1 MAGELTHIIPTH
13 PSDPNYR
20 ASKTTGIIWCDA
32 NGVAHTITA
41 VYWSPTNNVNDRKL
55 IWQLSNYVPYDNT
68 CTAIISLTSNRKGW
82 IVTVEKNGED
92 VTSSFATMI
101 PWIYNA
107 NNVRFNP
114 KVSISTNT
122 VDLSTFERGE
132 YRLDVSRITSKV
144 GSSSYFPS
152 SSVVSAPDHIYIGG
166 GNNLV
171 AGTESVAIEY
181 DLTNAL
187 FPVTVNSI
195 EIFTDSSNE
204 ASTTIKIINEDGTY
218 AAAVAGGT
226 IGTQEE
232 RFGLTGYSRSVDNL
246 STTLDKG
253 KKYYIVYNDGW
264 QQAYYP
270 SYFQNETGKYKLF
283 YDNTSVSQI
292 TIFNPSQIQNYKGTF
307 GSSSM
312 TDEERLEYFSN
323 IFSLSTNDRFLWLG
337 QNYSANN
344 NVVLKQNTIHR
355 LKQKTYSN
363 TGLIDITSGDSAY
376 KGAKLFGKLGSITV
390 GFVIGYVFAS
400 YGANKIL
407 KIASGY
413 SSQITLNDSGEP
425 VLRTTLPDSPVNGGI
440 YYIDRSL
447 IETSS
452 SGAVLAC
459 YQNGSWE
466 IWTEE
471 YRIDNAT
478 DEVTDIWNDIEVSD
492 VTVSIAYNF
501 TNTSVSIDKHFY
513 LKINGMEV

>member
-1 MAGELTHIIPTH
+1 MAGELTHIIPTL

-20 ASKTTGIIWCDA
+20 ASKTRGITWCDA

-55 IWQLSNYVPYDNT
+55 IWQLSNDVPYDNT
-68 CTAIISLTSNRKGW
+68 CTAIISLTSNGKGW

-107 NNVRFNP
+107 NNVRFYP
-114 KVSISTNT
+114 TVKISTNT
-122 VDLSTFERGE
+122 VDLSSFERGE

-144 GSSSYFPS
+144 GDSSYFPS
-152 SSVVSAPDHIYIGG
+152 SGVVSAPEHIYIGG

-181 DLTNAL
+181 DLTNATY
-187 FPVTVNSI
+187 PVTVNSI
-195 EIFTDSSNE
+195 EIFTDSSSIG
-204 ASTTIKIINEDGTY
+204 STTIKIINEDGTY
-218 AAAVAGGT
+218 AGTVDGGT

-246 STTLDKG
+246 SITLNIG

-283 YDNTSVSQI
+283 YDNTSSSQI
-292 TIFNPSQIQNYKGTF
+292 TVFNPSQIQNYKGTF
-307 GSSSM
+307 GTYSM
-312 TDEERLEYFSN
+312 TDAERLECFSN

-337 QNYSANN
+337 QNYSPNH

-355 LKQKTYSN
+355 LKQKIYPSA
-363 TGLIDITSGDSAY
+363 GLIDITSGDSAY
-376 KGAKLFGKLGSITV
+376 KGAKLFGKLGSMTV

-400 YGANKIL
+400 YDANKIW

-425 VLRTTLPDSPVNGGI
+425 ILRTTLPDSPVNGGI
-440 YYIDRSL
+440 YYIDHSL

-459 YQNGSWE
+459 YKNGSWE

-471 YRIDNAT
+471 YRIDSAT
-478 DEVTDIWNDIEVSD
+478 DEVTDIWNDIEISD
-492 VTVSIAYNF
+492 VTVSIAHNF